1 MIQFR
6 HDRVKNRSDEIENH
20 YDVIKSRRDDMNGY
34 ITR

>member
-6 HDRVKNRSDEIENH
+6 HDRVKNRSDKIENH
-20 YDVIKSRRDDMNGY
+20 SDVIKSRRNDMNVY